1 MLTASFVASALVIA
15 VILGGAASAWIW
27 VVRCKQLIL
36 DSGIRTLAA
45 MRWREFSRFVIE
57 ALQAQGFDAN
67 RIEPTSESGTHA
79 DLMLNR
85 DGQTWLL
92 SCKQG
97 ANYRINTTQVNEL
110 ADAVRFN
117 GAAGGI
123 LATLGRIEPE
133 ARKNHRG
140 LELLDGAT
148 LWPLI
153 DPLLPPSLHQD
164 LVTKAR
170 TNSIRMSVLA
180 WLAALALGPVLAVG
194 LGLGKVPSDSASA
207 APAIAQVEPAATPA
221 PATEGTSPAPAS
233 STPTASAAGGTA
245 SPAPTSEQEQ
255 RVAVIRDVNALPGIE
270 RAVWSTRSTLM
281 VYLADESGNKRVNEI
296 CTMLVRHD
304 QLRLSRLQLQPPA
317 RSSSAVRFLQ
327 CSY

>member
-1 MLTASFVASALVIA
+1 MIA

-36 DSGIRTLAA
+36 DSGIRALAA

-97 ANYRINTTQVNEL
+97 ASYRINTTQVNEL

-123 LATLGRIEPE
+123 LATLGRIEPD

-170 TNSIRMSVLA
+170 ASSIRMSVLA
-180 WLAALALGPVLAVG
+180 WLAALVLGPVLAIG
-194 LGLGKVPSDSASA
+194 LGLGKPSDGASA
-207 APAIAQVEPAATPA
+207 APAIAQVEPAPTTAVPA
-221 PATEGTSPAPAS
+221 SEDAADAPAS

-245 SPAPTSEQEQ
+245 SSAPTSEQEQ

-281 VYLADESGNKRVNEI
+281 VYLADESGSKRVNEI
-296 CTMLVRHD
+296 CRMLVRHD

-317 RSSSAVRFLQ
+317 RSNSAVRFLQ